1 MSTGLLVFVL
11 IVIGLGFGWAF
22 HRHSVRRMTPVL
34 KRLALERDGVVESP
48 SPVLMPKL
56 RFSHAGAVVEVSS
69 ASSGTEGQS
78 ARYTY
83 ALFSGLDFKQL
94 EFRIRP
100 RSLQTMVDAGLGIKK
115 PMASVP
121 GRLDE
126 RLAIYTNDA
135 GRMEAVLSERV
146 QVDLLSWAAQEKE
159 NRIEDVRNYDDKL
172 IYAVTGTLGEYGE
185 YQLLLETA
193 CRFYDAVANVLS
205 DDPEQLS
212 RT

>member
-1 MSTGLLVFVL
+1 MSVGLLIFL
-11 IVIGLGFGWAF
+11 VILSGLGLGWVF
-22 HRHSVRRMTPVL
+22 HRHSARRMTPVL
-34 KRLALERDGVVESP
+34 RRLALERDGVVESP

-56 RFSHAGAVVEVSS
+56 RFSHAGVAVEVSS

-83 ALFSGLDFKQL
+83 ALFSGLDFKQF

-100 RSLQTMVDAGLGIKK
+100 RSLQTIGDAWLGIKK
-115 PMASVP
+115 PMVSVP

-135 GRMEAVLSERV
+135 RRMEAVLAERV
-146 QVDLLSWAAQEKE
+146 QVDLLSWAEQEKE

-193 CRFYDAVANVLS
+193 CRFYDAVTNALTNH
-205 DDPEQLS
+205 PK
-212 RT
+212 